1 MKKSESGNS
10 QDMHLKNV
18 NQERLAH
25 VMACLIGNE
34 VNVHMKD
41 GNEIRGLF
49 HAYNSTI
56 KEDKKQVDISLN
68 FARVLPKDEKVS
80 GPINKAMII
89 PENLYTIIVGK
100 NIKLDLKDPD
110 EVKNLNEKFKL
121 DGDISEKKKKF
132 NSSIV
137 NRELKR
143 WVCDSNDFDDSKLK
157 LDEENINEPW
167 DQFEH
172 NRKLYGVTTT
182 YKEEIYTTNLDIN
195 KIPQYVKVHA
205 DKIAKELEYRGIH
218 LDPEDAER
226 DNKDLDEEDLFGA
239 VRQNKE
245 KFTKNQKFKKEENK
259 YKQNQAKSNQFII
272 KDLKEKIQL
281 VKKENE
287 KKYPSKKGINALNLE
302 PALPKLDDKTR
313 IEWIMFKNKTKNK
326 SSNKK
331 DKSTEKQEFITAS
344 REFNEKLTNKMN
356 LNAKM
361 SNTKLN
367 KGYAV
372 LNQFYID
379 NQKNECSI
387 TDYYQNVT
395 QLPDAQNQK
404 YPYAH
409 PNFYKNGGVRPP
421 YQNMNLD
428 MMLNKFHN
436 SMNNIPSKG
445 HAHQKS
451 NSELCPFPVK
461 AAASKHLFD
470 KLISNALK
478 LSEEE
483 DYVNSPLE
491 FNSTQKLSY
500 RNILGEIASL
510 DSINSCQEANN
521 FSNNIPMQQNISNV
535 LVNFP
540 FIPIMNPAVNNRFL
554 ENPHYLSPYF
564 RNYYPNNSTPVNTNN
579 AYFFNMPLTNVD
591 VNYSSNKNMNLYP
604 PRSLHA
610 QNSHINFPVPSHISS
625 NINYAVNNNNSLN
638 IISNSNAPNPNLNI
652 PPYVPEFVH
661 MNMQK
666 YPNHQSVP
674 VPFFPQYQ
682 YQNYYTSPTH
692 GMNNA

>member
-1 MKKSESGNS
+1 
-10 QDMHLKNV
+10 
-18 NQERLAH
+18 
-25 VMACLIGNE
+25 
-34 VNVHMKD
+34 
-41 GNEIRGLF
+41 
-49 HAYNSTI
+49 
-56 KEDKKQVDISLN
+56 
-68 FARVLPKDEKVS
+68 
-80 GPINKAMII
+80 
-89 PENLYTIIVGK
+89 
-100 NIKLDLKDPD
+100 
-110 EVKNLNEKFKL
+110 
-121 DGDISEKKKKF
+121 
-132 NSSIV
+132 
-137 NRELKR
+137 
-143 WVCDSNDFDDSKLK
+143 
-157 LDEENINEPW
+157 
-167 DQFEH
+167 
-172 NRKLYGVTTT
+172 
-182 YKEEIYTTNLDIN
+182 
-195 KIPQYVKVHA
+195 
-205 DKIAKELEYRGIH
+205 
-218 LDPEDAER
+218 
-226 DNKDLDEEDLFGA
+226 
-239 VRQNKE
+239 
-245 KFTKNQKFKKEENK
+245 
-259 YKQNQAKSNQFII
+259 
-272 KDLKEKIQL
+272 
-281 VKKENE
+281 
-287 KKYPSKKGINALNLE
+287 
-302 PALPKLDDKTR
+302 
-313 IEWIMFKNKTKNK
+313 
-326 SSNKK
+326 
-331 DKSTEKQEFITAS
+331 
-344 REFNEKLTNKMN
+344 
-356 LNAKM
+356 
-361 SNTKLN
+361 
-367 KGYAV
+367 
-372 LNQFYID
+372 
-379 NQKNECSI
+379 
-387 TDYYQNVT
+387 
-395 QLPDAQNQK
+395 
-404 YPYAH
+404 
-409 PNFYKNGGVRPP
+409 
-421 YQNMNLD
+421 QNMNLD

-451 NSELCPFPVK
+451 NSELCPFPVVSYYQAK

-470 KLISNALK
+470 KLISNALR

-604 PRSLHA
+604 PRNLHA
-610 QNSHINFPVPSHISS
+610 QNSHINFPIPSHISS

>member
-49 HAYNSTI
+49 HAYNSTL

-259 YKQNQAKSNQFII
+259 YKQNQAKSNQFTI

-287 KKYPSKKGINALNLE
+287 KKYPSKK
-302 PALPKLDDKTR
+302 
-313 IEWIMFKNKTKNK
+313 
-326 SSNKK
+326 
-331 DKSTEKQEFITAS
+331 
-344 REFNEKLTNKMN
+344 
-356 LNAKM
+356 
-361 SNTKLN
+361 
-367 KGYAV
+367 V
-372 LNQFYID
+372 
-379 NQKNECSI
+379 
-387 TDYYQNVT
+387 
-395 QLPDAQNQK
+395 
-404 YPYAH
+404 
-409 PNFYKNGGVRPP
+409 
-421 YQNMNLD
+421 
-428 MMLNKFHN
+428 
-436 SMNNIPSKG
+436 
-445 HAHQKS
+445 
-451 NSELCPFPVK
+451 
-461 AAASKHLFD
+461 
-470 KLISNALK
+470 
-478 LSEEE
+478 
-483 DYVNSPLE
+483 
-491 FNSTQKLSY
+491 
-500 RNILGEIASL
+500 
-510 DSINSCQEANN
+510 
-521 FSNNIPMQQNISNV
+521 
-535 LVNFP
+535 
-540 FIPIMNPAVNNRFL
+540 
-554 ENPHYLSPYF
+554 
-564 RNYYPNNSTPVNTNN
+564 
-579 AYFFNMPLTNVD
+579 
-591 VNYSSNKNMNLYP
+591 
-604 PRSLHA
+604 
-610 QNSHINFPVPSHISS
+610 
-625 NINYAVNNNNSLN
+625 
-638 IISNSNAPNPNLNI
+638 
-652 PPYVPEFVH
+652 
-661 MNMQK
+661 
-666 YPNHQSVP
+666 
-674 VPFFPQYQ
+674 
-682 YQNYYTSPTH
+682 
-692 GMNNA
+692 